1 MNNVCLIGRLCADP
15 EIREARG
22 GELLVANFTVAVD
35 RGGEDADFIRI
46 TAFGKTAE
54 FAEEYFRKGMR
65 VGVTGEIRTGSYEK
79 EDGTKVWTTDIYA
92 NRLYFADGRRD
103 EAEETG
109 SKRNGKGSQDEARSR
124 GSGKGKSDAKRSR

>member
-1 MNNVCLIGRLCADP
+1 MNSVCLIGRLCADP
-15 EIREARG
+15 EIREARN

-35 RGGEDADFIRI
+35 RGGEEADFLRI

-109 SKRNGKGSQDEARSR
+109 SKRNGKGSGRS
-124 GSGKGKSDAKRSR
+124 SGGKSDAKRSR